1 MDVYAHAATYAAIV
15 LPVPHVLLAFLAVLV
30 VQLHAQYADATNVYA
45 ALNVILSHVNA
56 VQNVQVI
63 LVNVAQYV
71 NPIHADAVL
80 FAIVVLVYV
89 VVNVVHAVAVQDL
102 VLLSVIILVA
112 NKKRQGI
119 ALLLIE
125 AFEIE
130 FKYLIFFLELHLM

>member
-102 VLLSVIILVA
+102 VLLFVMILVV
-112 NKKRQGI
+112 N
-119 ALLLIE
+119 
-125 AFEIE
+125 
-130 FKYLIFFLELHLM
+130 IFR